1 MTTNSREVKQSRLT
15 FFRFFR
21 KSFHDFW
28 ENAADEASYPDG
40 TGKYLVIII
49 GILDN
54 RSKVELW
61 RGHLMVPV
69 KTNVRTILLRP
80 GVKMKL
86 TW

>member
-1 MTTNSREVKQSRLT
+1 MRPHTQN
-15 FFRFFR
+15 
-21 KSFHDFW
+21 
-28 ENAADEASYPDG
+28 G